1 MFSVDW
7 RQQCAAKNSGEWR
20 VPMLS
25 PFKSV
30 TEKST
35 KDSDRRINI
44 WQTVVATLR
53 HIGRIVVQYRAGPK
67 IRRHRGLGTAQAV
80 KMRRP
85 DLILLD
91 FNLPDI
97 DGRNLILTLKR
108 QLGGVNAPPI
118 IAVTARTGQLEEKVA
133 ERFGCDAFVRK
144 PFDPAEFLA
153 LILRFTA
160 EKCKEPNGADAK
172 NV

>member
-1 MFSVDW
+1 MCYILLVEDN
-7 RQQCAAKNSGEWR
+7 QDNADL
-20 VPMLS
+20 VI
-25 PFKSV
+25 
-30 TEKST
+30 
-35 KDSDRRINI
+35 RIL
-44 WQTVVATLR
+44 QPAGFEVQ
-53 HIGRIVVQYRAGPK
+53 HIT
-67 IRRHRGLGTAQAV
+67 RGLGTAQAV
-80 KMRRP
+80 KTRRP

-118 IAVTARTGQLEEKVA
+118 IAVTARTGQLEERVA

-153 LILRFTA
+153 LVLRFTA
-160 EKCKEPNGADAK
+160 EKCKEPNGTDSK